1 MAAKLSRQRSAA
13 SGLDANATGE
23 SLAASNR
30 DLALKA
36 PAESLWRRH
45 RFPVAIAL
53 GTLLLDHLTKFWAV
67 VVLRDFDYTTGKPVV
82 IDVIPGFLAFRY
94 AENTGAAFSMFSEY
108 PLLLTAITSVIA
120 LVLLG
125 WYWKTPEGHRIT
137 RLALA
142 LVLAGAV
149 GNLIDRFTRGS
160 VVDFIDAY
168 WRSYHWPTFNIAD
181 SAICIGIG
189 ILFLWA
195 PREQK
200 KP

>member
-1 MAAKLSRQRSAA
+1 MVAKLSRQRSAPV
-13 SGLDANATGE
+13 LDANAPGE
-23 SLAASNR
+23 PVVAPGRDTALQASS
-30 DLALKA
+30 K
-36 PAESLWRRH
+36 SSWQRH
-45 RFPVAIAL
+45 RFPAAIAL
-53 GTLLLDHLTKFWAV
+53 GTLILDHLTKFWAV
-67 VVLRDFDYTTGKPVV
+67 AALRDYDYATGKPVV
-82 IDVIPGFLAFRY
+82 IDVIPGLLAFRY
-94 AENTGAAFSMFSEY
+94 AENTGAAFSMFSDY
-108 PLLLTAITSVIA
+108 PILLTAITSVIA

-137 RLALA
+137 RSALA
-142 LVLAGAV
+142 LVLGGAV

-200 KP
+200 GR